1 MKKEYILEGLTCAN
15 CAGKIERDVKKISGV
30 ENVTLNLMNT
40 TLALDKKNDAGLDSK
55 IEEIVHKYEPEVGV
69 FPKQE
74 YKKESENNFN
84 LKDNKIFLQLVTG
97 AIIFV
102 IAIVVNMQDGI
113 NDWVKLGIFLV
124 SYVILGGNVL
134 LKATRNIFK
143 GQVFDENFLMSIATI
158 GAFIIGETAEAVAVM
173 LFYQIGELFQDI
185 AVKRSKKSITDLM
198 DIRPDGSVAKF

>member
-173 LFYQIGELFQDI
+173 LFYQIGELFQ
-185 AVKRSKKSITDLM
+185 ALFSSARRQAFAS
-198 DIRPDGSVAKF
+198 

>member
-173 LFYQIGELFQDI
+173 LF
-185 AVKRSKKSITDLM
+185 
-198 DIRPDGSVAKF
+198 

>member
-74 YKKESENNFN
+74 YKKESE
-84 LKDNKIFLQLVTG
+84 T
-97 AIIFV
+97 
-102 IAIVVNMQDGI
+102 M
-113 NDWVKLGIFLV
+113 
-124 SYVILGGNVL
+124 
-134 LKATRNIFK
+134 
-143 GQVFDENFLMSIATI
+143 
-158 GAFIIGETAEAVAVM
+158 
-173 LFYQIGELFQDI
+173 
-185 AVKRSKKSITDLM
+185 
-198 DIRPDGSVAKF
+198 